1 MKNYIG
7 GQKWPRECKKKIAIG
22 GQIAIIGGH
31 GLYGLDKI
39 HGLRIW
45 KICINNYS
53 EFNEFFRQCFGYG
66 LYLFSILHVGHVAHA
81 GHVACMLTLL
91 NLIVIFARYICQRPH
106 WAPYFF
112 FVHDLLPCLL
122 CCQIFELMSLL
133 VPFRHKITK
142 ISYFV
147 FKYINWHYSRF
158 RRMCFLGIFD
168 KKKI

>member
-1 MKNYIG
+1 MFWLWFI
-7 GQKWPRECKKKIAIG
+7 
-22 GQIAIIGGH
+22 
-31 GLYGLDKI
+31 
-39 HGLRIW
+39 
-45 KICINNYS
+45 
-53 EFNEFFRQCFGYG
+53 

-158 RRMCFLGIFD
+158 RTMCFLGIFD
-168 KKKI
+168 KKKIEYYIYLEIEYYCICIYQEHKKYAVVWSQLENFLAEIQ